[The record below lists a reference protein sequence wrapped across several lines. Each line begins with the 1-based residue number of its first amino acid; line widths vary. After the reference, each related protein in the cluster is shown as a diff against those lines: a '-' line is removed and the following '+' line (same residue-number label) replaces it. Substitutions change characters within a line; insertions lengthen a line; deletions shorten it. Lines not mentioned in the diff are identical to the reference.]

1 MPRVREEPVS
11 IVAQSAA
18 IVSLAFYFFAP
29 ILRGMKTSSVQVL
42 EARPLHNVVRVF
54 ADRIEAGHVLARL
67 LKNIASP
74 DAMVLGIPAGGVPV
88 ARVIADDLFLQ
99 LGVSIAKKMLLPG
112 NTECGFGGVAFD
124 GSEWVNQEMVDYYRL
139 NEEQIEYSRQ
149 QARAKV
155 QHRLQ
160 TLCQG
165 QYPDVKDREVIVVD
179 DGLASGAT
187 LYPTLEALKKLHPK
201 KLIVAVPTAS
211 QHSALEVASLCDL
224 LVCAN
229 LREGY
234 PYAVAAAYRYWDD
247 VGDEALPALLQRQL
261 N

>member
-1 MPRVREEPVS
+1 
-11 IVAQSAA
+11 
-18 IVSLAFYFFAP
+18 
-29 ILRGMKTSSVQVL
+29 MKTSPVQVL

-67 LKNIASP
+67 LGNIASP
-74 DAMVLGIPAGGVPV
+74 DALVLGIPAGGVPV
-88 ARVIADDLFLQ
+88 AKVIADDLYLQ

-124 GSEWVNQEMVDYYRL
+124 GSEWINQEMVHYYHL
-139 NEEQIEYSRQ
+139 SEEQVEYSRQ
-149 QARAKV
+149 QARCKV
-155 QHRLQ
+155 QDRLQ
-160 TLCQG
+160 ALCGG
-165 QYPDVKDREVIVVD
+165 QYPAVKDREVIVVD

-187 LYPTLEALKKLHPK
+187 LYPTLEALKKLQPK

-211 QHSALEVASLCDL
+211 QHSALEMAPLCDL

-234 PYAVAAAYRYWDD
+234 PYAVAAAYRHWDD
-247 VGDEALPALLQRQL
+247 VGDEVLPSLLKRHL